1 MAVAEESQGAAG
13 YFREPASRVVEVHDG
28 QLPQF
33 VDIAQLPINLV
44 DRGVGLKPVFGTN
57 LMLSF
62 VYMKPH
68 SVASLHA
75 HPEEQMGLVLEGEY
89 EFELNGVRKL
99 IGPGDVYIVPPG
111 VPHSATTYDKPC
123 LALDI
128 FAPPRTGYKEMI
140 AAARKVMSL
149 DEE

>member
-1 MAVAEESQGAAG
+1 MAEKPQGAGG
-13 YFREPASRVVEVHDG
+13 YFQSPASRVVEVSGD
-28 QLPQF
+28 QFPQF
-33 VDIAQLPINLV
+33 VQIDQLPINLV
-44 DRGVGLKPVFGTN
+44 DKGLGLKPVFGQN

-68 SVASLHA
+68 SVAALHA

-89 EFELNGVRKL
+89 EFELNGVRKM
-99 IGPGDVYIVPPG
+99 IGKGDVYIVPPN
-111 VPHSATTYDKPC
+111 VPHAAITYDKPC

-128 FAPPRTGYKEMI
+128 FAPPRTGYMDMI

>member
-1 MAVAEESQGAAG
+1 MGDKAEGAGG
-13 YFREPASRVVEVHDG
+13 YFQGPKSRVVEVEDG

-33 VDIAQLPINLV
+33 IHIDQLPINLV
-44 DRGVGLKPVFGTN
+44 DKGVGLKPVFGTN

-75 HPEEQMGLVLEGEY
+75 HSEEQIGLVLEGEY
-89 EFELNGVRKL
+89 EFELNGVRKM
-99 IGPGDVYIVPPG
+99 IGKGDVYIVPPN
-111 VPHSATTYDKPC
+111 VPHAAITYDKAC

-128 FAPPRTGYKEMI
+128 FAPPRTGYREMI

>member
-1 MAVAEESQGAAG
+1 MDDQGQGAGG
-13 YFREPASRVVEVHDG
+13 YFQGPASRVVEVTDD

-33 VDIAQLPINLV
+33 IHIDQLPINLV
-44 DRGVGLKPVFGTN
+44 DKGVGLKPVFGKN

-68 SVASLHA
+68 SVAALHA

-89 EFELNGVRKL
+89 EFELNGVRKM
-99 IGPGDVYIVPPG
+99 IRKGDVYIVPPNT
-111 VPHSATTYDKPC
+111 PHAAYTYDQSC

-140 AAARKVMSL
+140 EAARKVMSL

>member
-1 MAVAEESQGAAG
+1 MGDKAEGAGG
-13 YFREPASRVVEVHDG
+13 YFQGPKSRVVEVEDG

-33 VDIAQLPINLV
+33 IHIDQLPINLV
-44 DRGVGLKPVFGTN
+44 DKGVGLKPIFGTN

-75 HPEEQMGLVLEGEY
+75 HPEEQIGLVLEGEY
-89 EFELNGVRKL
+89 EFELNGVRKM
-99 IGPGDVYIVPPG
+99 IGKGDVYIVPPN
-111 VPHSATTYDKPC
+111 VPHAAITYDKPC

-128 FAPPRTGYKEMI
+128 FAPPRTGYREMI

>member
-1 MAVAEESQGAAG
+1 MAEEGHGTAG
-13 YFREPASRVVEVHDG
+13 YFRGPASRVVEVKDG

-33 VDIAQLPINLV
+33 VNIEQLPINLV
-44 DRGVGLKPVFGTN
+44 DQGVGLKPVFGTN

-62 VYMKPH
+62 VYMNPH

-75 HPEEQMGLVLEGEY
+75 HPEEQIGLVLEGEY
-89 EFELNGVRKL
+89 EFELNGVRKM
-99 IGPGDVYIVPPG
+99 IGKGDVYIVPSG
-111 VPHSATTYDKPC
+111 VPHAAITYDKPC
-123 LALDI
+123 VALDI

-140 AAARKVMSL
+140 AEARKVMSL